1 MGVVRDRWL
10 SRRAVSLHVSV
21 LLVVPG
27 CVIAAWWQVNRAQ
40 DGNNL
45 SYVYSVMWPLFALL
59 ALCFWWMLIHT
70 DYETV
75 GLKGMRR
82 QAALAREP
90 AQRHAA
96 TAAAT
101 DVVST
106 SPALPRNVMEAP
118 VVAEPP
124 VPADAGEDAE
134 LAAYNARLA
143 ALEAKGPKTWRNR
156 ESVVVRRAR

>member
-10 SRRAVSLHVSV
+10 SKRAVSLHVTV

-27 CVIAAWWQVNRAQ
+27 CAIAAWWQVNRAQ

-45 SYVYSVMWPLFALL
+45 SYVYSVMWPLFGLL
-59 ALCFWWMLIHT
+59 ALCFWWLLINT

-82 QAALAREP
+82 QQALAREP
-90 AQRHAA
+90 AVAHAG
-96 TAAAT
+96 TAAAA

-106 SPALPRNVMEAP
+106 SPVPPLNVMEAP
-118 VVAEPP
+118 IVTA
-124 VPADAGEDAE
+124 VPIPAADEDPE

-156 ESVVVRRAR
+156 ETVVVRRAR